1 MLKEKMNNFIDNKI
15 LEYSEINSQKEPSLL
30 KELNRETHLKILNP
44 RMLSGAFQG
53 RLLSLISKLINPEK
67 VLEIGT
73 YTGYSALCLYEGL
86 DKKGV
91 IHTIDKNEE
100 LFEIQKKYF
109 EKTGEK
115 EKFIQHTG
123 NALKIIPT
131 INETFDL
138 IFIDADKQNYPNYL
152 DTLLPKLKTGSVILS
167 DNVLWTGKVIEPLIK
182 GDKDTAALLKYNK
195 MVNNHPRLETV
206 RTWPD
211 LFLGSRQ
218 VCRAGTQ
225 RSLPICGWLHVPCG
239 RLRARRR
246 HQSPFG

>member
-15 LEYSEINSQKEPSLL
+15 LEYSEINSQKEPNLL

-115 EKFIQHTG
+115 EKFIQSIDDKI
-123 NALKIIPT
+123 NSEKAYIDELKQM
-131 INETFDL
+131 
-138 IFIDADKQNYPNYL
+138 AK
-152 DTLLPKLKTGSVILS
+152 GVIS
-167 DNVLWTGKVIEPLIK
+167 S
-182 GDKDTAALLKYNK
+182 
-195 MVNNHPRLETV
+195 
-206 RTWPD
+206 
-211 LFLGSRQ
+211 F
-218 VCRAGTQ
+218 C
-225 RSLPICGWLHVPCG
+225 
-239 RLRARRR
+239 
-246 HQSPFG
+246 